1 MLTYAEIWR
10 YALQIQLC
18 QFVGQVSKVC
28 AYIGTRN
35 IEVAVFYKWTRG
47 GGEIFQFIFYIM
59 WIFCVCMVFDVL
71 EVLASAIQP
80 CRKFQ
85 IESVSSFF

>member
-1 MLTYAEIWR
+1 MILCVSKSSSRNLLTYAEIWR

-35 IEVAVFYKWTRG
+35 IEVAVFYKMDTG
-47 GGEIFQFIFYIM
+47 G
-59 WIFCVCMVFDVL
+59 
-71 EVLASAIQP
+71 
-80 CRKFQ
+80 KFLNL
-85 IESVSSFF
+85 FAT